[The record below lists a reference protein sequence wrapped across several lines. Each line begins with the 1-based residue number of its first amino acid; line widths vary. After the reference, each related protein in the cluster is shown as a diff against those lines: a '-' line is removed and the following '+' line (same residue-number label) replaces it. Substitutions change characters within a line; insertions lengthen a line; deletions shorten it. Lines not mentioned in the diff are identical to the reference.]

1 MYVKSGSLCKISV
14 SNILVWGYLTDIVLL
29 LSMVFSKKNDV
40 RGLLPVVMDTMQL
53 SVQFMT
59 AAFPK
64 FKGIKII
71 LGKTH
76 VWMLSSII
84 FRTNQQSFGLVA
96 KLPRLCVKKIFA
108 RFFITRYIF

>member
-1 MYVKSGSLCKISV
+1 
-14 SNILVWGYLTDIVLL
+14 
-29 LSMVFSKKNDV
+29 MVFSKKNDV

-76 VWMLSSII
+76 V
-84 FRTNQQSFGLVA
+84 
-96 KLPRLCVKKIFA
+96 
-108 RFFITRYIF
+108 